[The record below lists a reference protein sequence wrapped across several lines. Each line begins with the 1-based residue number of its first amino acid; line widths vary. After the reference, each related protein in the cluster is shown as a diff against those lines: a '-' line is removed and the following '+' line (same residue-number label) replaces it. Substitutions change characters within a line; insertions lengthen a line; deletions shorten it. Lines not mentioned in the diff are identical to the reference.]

1 MVLLT
6 KNKDRAYPFSLDFSS
21 REEDEPRE
29 VNVKDIK
36 AQFFFEQPEEKL
48 IPTRFLE
55 MAEASSE
62 WICAHVLHN
71 FMHEDK
77 DKVDFW
83 KWPIFDLRWRETFRS
98 LIEVPK
104 LKLGAWEGGVEQ
116 CFLALAE
123 GNRDAQADVL
133 YHLME
138 DIWVGM
144 TLNDDPSQ
152 GMCSLE
158 LKPRLFEST
167 FSYLTGYR
175 EKHRDGPQTEGMMST
190 SYTDAKSPTPIAP
203 FCITNYEEPMD
214 TALSDRFKVILG
226 QLSKHARILPVPG
239 DRIPDQEVFVLGQHG
254 SKVHLMR
261 AFFPGWKLSSIW
273 CGRELRRPAA
283 RNETP
288 SPSSSRG
295 SSPSNKSSPPQS
307 SSSPAAS
314 STWKPEDEPAK
325 PEAIHPSKAQRAASK
340 LKRFYSASNIRR
352 VLQRFEATKRK
363 VDDSEFNIRSF
374 RVDCTHEYDL
384 WKKEDFTA
392 AVRVLLALY
401 YYLQSGDARCGILM
415 VKNREKFDFGPESSS
430 PDRDTVDETK
440 TEKSPPDKDANEPN
454 HKDAASCD
462 DKGSK
467 EQPGVK
473 TPPSGLSEELE
484 MLRLKASKSP
494 SAFEKRPEANSP
506 SQDDS
511 EQSACPWFTTLKR
524 SPRGSKR
531 T

>member
-6 KNKDRAYPFSLDFSS
+6 KSKDRAYPFSLDFSS
-21 REEDEPRE
+21 REDDEPRE

-36 AQFFFEQPEEKL
+36 AQFFFEQPDEKL
-48 IPTRFLE
+48 IPTCFLE
-55 MAEASSE
+55 MAEASKTIRE
-62 WICAHVLHN
+62 IPWIFRTTPENA
-71 FMHEDK
+71 K
-77 DKVDFW
+77 KVDFW

-152 GMCSLE
+152 G
-158 LKPRLFEST
+158 KPRLFEWT

-190 SYTDAKSPTPIAP
+190 SYDDAKSPTPILP

-226 QLSKHARILPVPG
+226 QLSRHARVLPVPG

-295 SSPSNKSSPPQS
+295 SSPSDKSSPPRS

-325 PEAIHPSKAQRAASK
+325 PEATHPSKAQRAASK

-352 VLQRFEATKRK
+352 VLQCFEATKRK
-363 VDDSEFNIRSF
+363 VDDSEFNTRSF

-384 WKKEDFTA
+384 WKKDDFTA

-430 PDRDTVDETK
+430 PDRDAADETK

-454 HKDAASCD
+454 HEDAASCD
-462 DKGSK
+462 GKGSK
-467 EQPGVK
+467 EQPGFK
-473 TPPSGLSEELE
+473 TPPSDLSEKLE
-484 MLRLKASKSP
+484 TLRLKASKSP
-494 SAFEKRPEANSP
+494 IAFEKKPEENSP
-506 SQDDS
+506 SQDHS